1 MRSMSLLKGILFGV
15 LIVAGLAGITAASGR
30 SRVPS
35 FAAVAVAQAP
45 GGVEIET
52 AYSPIG
58 RFRIT
63 VPGVV
68 APPGAPFLPILDEE
82 ALVVAS
88 DGVVARFIL
97 DPSDPAPAT
106 RIAVTLVPRGA
117 TVDDPSLIEVGGQSV
132 DFEAGGATVSFN
144 FEESSTAREFD
155 LVWVGIRK

>member
-1 MRSMSLLKGILFGV
+1 MKAVSLFRNIFLGV
-15 LIVAGLAGITAASGR
+15 LILVGLACVPDVMGQSTK
-30 SRVPS
+30 SRA
-35 FAAVAVAQAP
+35 AAVAVSRAP
-45 GGVEIET
+45 AGMEIET
-52 AYSPIG
+52 SYSPIG
-58 RFRIT
+58 RFEIT

-68 APPGAPFLPILDEE
+68 APPDAPFLPILDEE
-82 ALVVAS
+82 SLVVAS

-106 RIAVTLVPRGA
+106 RIAVALVPRGS